1 MLLVT
6 GAAGF
11 IGSNF
16 VIRHLQE
23 HDEPVVVLD
32 ALTYAGDLGNLAD
45 VKDDPRLVF
54 VHGDVADSLLV
65 DELFE
70 RHRPRAVV
78 HFAAE
83 SHVDRSIS
91 DPLRF
96 VQTNV
101 MGTANLLSVCQRRL
115 GRLPADFRFI
125 NISTDEVYGSLP
137 TDIPPSDE
145 TRAFAPSSPYSA
157 SKAAADQLGHAFFK
171 TYGLPVVTVRC
182 TNNYGPRQYPEKL
195 LPFMISRAIKEKPL
209 TIYGDGEQ
217 IRDWIH
223 VDDFCRAIETVLKKG
238 VPGESYNIG
247 ANHEMT
253 NLDFLRKLCATLDR
267 LRPRNNGKYENLI
280 AHVADRPGHD
290 RRYGLD
296 AGKIRRELG
305 WRPQVHFDEGF
316 EETVR
321 WYLQRLG

>member
-16 VIRHLQE
+16 VIGHLQE

-157 SKAAADQLGHAFFK
+157 SKAAADQLGRAFFK
-171 TYGLPVVTVRC
+171 TYDLPVVTVRC

-195 LPFMISRAIKEKPL
+195 LPFMISQAIEEKPL

-238 VPGESYNIG
+238 VPGESYNVG

-267 LRPRNNGKYENLI
+267 LRPRKNGKYEDLI
-280 AHVADRPGHD
+280 THVADRPGHD

-305 WRPQVHFDEGF
+305 WSPQVPFDEGF

-321 WYLQRLG
+321 WYLHRLG